1 MQALMFFIAIGTL
14 VVGLFY
20 TLKTS
25 SVDDI
30 QQAALLPFADDPEA
44 ANKITQSTGMTFD
57 KIVNGVELD
66 LTAAP
71 NDSTDSFVA

>member
-1 MQALMFFIAIGTL
+1 MQALMFFMGVGTL
-14 VVGLFY
+14 VVGLCY
-20 TLKTS
+20 SLKTS
-25 SVDDI
+25 SAHDI

-57 KIVNGVELD
+57 KIVNGIELD
-66 LTAAP
+66 LTAVP